1 MYVLLID
8 NGFSRKITNDQQIDK
23 IEGIDVIQELVL
35 NKSANVRDGCILISR
50 NFLRNALKGM

>member
-8 NGFSRKITNDQQIDK
+8 NGFSRKITNGQQIDK
-23 IEGIDVIQELVL
+23 IEGIDVIQELLL
-35 NKSANVRDGCILISR
+35 NKSANVGDGCILISR